1 MSTRD
6 RTLFPLLI
14 RPRLSRRL
22 VAALTLAHAL
32 AALAAAHA
40 PSPAV
45 ALVLCALVLLHGVET
60 IRLHVLR
67 RGPRAVRELEH
78 DGRGGWWL
86 TTGDGERRAVT
97 LSDPQTV
104 TPPLVVVGMRAG
116 SRRWWLPLA
125 ADSEEPE
132 TLRRLRVVLRART
145 ATEGAGGQ
153 PLAG

>member
-1 MSTRD
+1 VSTRD

-22 VAALTLAHAL
+22 AAVLTLAHAL
-32 AALAAAHA
+32 AVLAAAHA

-67 RGPRAVRELEH
+67 RGPRAVRELKH

-97 LSDPQTV
+97 LADTQIV
-104 TPPLVVVGMRAG
+104 TPPLVVVGVRAG

-125 ADSEEPE
+125 TDGEETE

-145 ATEGAGGQ
+145 ARDSARDQ